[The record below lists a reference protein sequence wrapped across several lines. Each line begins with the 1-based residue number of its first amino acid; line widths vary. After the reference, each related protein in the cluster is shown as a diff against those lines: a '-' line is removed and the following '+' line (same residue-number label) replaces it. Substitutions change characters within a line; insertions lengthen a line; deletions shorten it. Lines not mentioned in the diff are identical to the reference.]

1 MTANRLCFIGNSHLA
16 CVKLAIDAE
25 RDALPTRSVDY
36 FAGSGYLID
45 KFHVVDGHFL
55 STRDEYLLTQMT
67 SISVGQDRIDMRA
80 YDAFVLVGLGLEYR
94 DLFQIF
100 RMHRLHSDAKR
111 AAGRAPV
118 SDAYVTDFLAEAYAT
133 RAGYWLARKIRRVTS
148 APVIFLSSP
157 YPAEAIISDTVN
169 RHLLKL
175 RQTSYYQDLVDFYVQ
190 CADSAAA
197 TVGASFIPQSAET
210 QVAPGF
216 TRAELNAGAVG
227 LAPPKVSDAKNWH
240 REKST
245 ADPWH
250 MNADFG
256 RARLRDIAAAIEV
269 AFGAPG
275 GLRQSV

>member
-1 MTANRLCFIGNSHLA
+1 
-16 CVKLAIDAE
+16 
-25 RDALPTRSVDY
+25 
-36 FAGSGYLID
+36 
-45 KFHVVDGHFL
+45 
-55 STRDEYLLTQMT
+55 
-67 SISVGQDRIDMRA
+67 
-80 YDAFVLVGLGLEYR
+80 
-94 DLFQIF
+94 
-100 RMHRLHSDAKR
+100 
-111 AAGRAPV
+111 
-118 SDAYVTDFLAEAYAT
+118 
-133 RAGYWLARKIRRVTS
+133 
-148 APVIFLSSP
+148 VIFLSSP

-245 ADPWH
+245 ADPDAKNWHREKSTADPWH